1 MRVWHAHTQEPA
13 VTTLSPMQV
22 ATLTRPASVTRVVEL
37 RSDEPR
43 RHPDVVRTIRWAPA
57 PRFEGT
63 AAQKARYVAYLA
75 GSMLAWVAAGL
86 GISAALGGLTSLV
99 G

>member
-1 MRVWHAHTQEPA
+1 MS
-13 VTTLSPMQV
+13 TTLSPMHL
-22 ATLTRPASVTRVVEL
+22 ATLTRPASVARATE
-37 RSDEPR
+37 ER
-43 RHPDVVRTIRWAPA
+43 RPEIERHHDVVRTMRWAPA

-75 GSMLAWVAAGL
+75 GSMLAWVAVGL
-86 GISAALGGLTSLV
+86 GISAALGALTGLA